1 MIRRETFCD
10 GRLVKE
16 IDQIDVSVGGG
27 YQQYIDGR
35 HIWLLNDEEV
45 QEVEAN
51 AFRIAWES
59 AGGKP

>member
-16 IDQIDVSVGGG
+16 IDQIDVTTSPSA
-27 YQQYIDGR
+27 QQYMDGR
-35 HIWLLNDEEV
+35 HIWLLNGEEV
-45 QEVEAN
+45 QEVEAD

-59 AGGKP
+59 AGGQQ